1 MPHTIPTVT
10 LAWLL
15 FTSTLW
21 GQLAVFGDL
30 YLNGNTQLHITFD
43 QTYFS
48 GGKLRTDPTPSADA
62 VLSFGPQSK
71 WEQLKSDSYVV
82 GKVRIY
88 HEGTFTFPIGSE
100 DRFSPITFEV
110 FQNTGFIQTQY
121 TETPPALLTQFEVP
135 FTPPLYHYWSWEIT
149 GEAIARLRAY
159 WTEQHRL
166 DRLSFDSI
174 DPTEL
179 QFGLYVNSTWQSVL
193 GHHSSNPFLPDLP
206 LSIANGSILLL
217 EPILLETAKGL
228 SFTVPNTHTALKEK
242 INH

>member
-1 MPHTIPTVT
+1 MFFFGLVLFFRNRSPH
-10 LAWLL
+10 
-15 FTSTLW
+15 
-21 GQLAVFGDL
+21 VFGDL
-30 YLNGNTQLHITFD
+30 YLNGNAQLHIAFD

-100 DRFSPITFEV
+100 DRFSPITFEA

-166 DRLSFDSI
+166 ERLSFDSI

-193 GHHSSNPFLPDLP
+193 GHHSSNHFLPDLP
-206 LSIANGSILLL
+206 LSIAKRQH
-217 EPILLETAKGL
+217 T
-228 SFTVPNTHTALKEK
+228 SFGAYPFRDSQRTEFYCTQYPHRFKRKN
-242 INH
+242 